1 MDSVIRNVVDG
12 ADVGDAVRA
21 NATSG
26 VSGDTDLTA
35 IHIHARVG
43 EVGVI
48 INHYTIDQLA
58 CDRHSYERI
67 VITR

>member
-26 VSGDTDLTA
+26 VSEDTDLTA
-35 IHIHARVG
+35 IHIRARVS
-43 EVGVI
+43 VV
-48 INHYTIDQLA
+48 INH
-58 CDRHSYERI
+58 
-67 VITR
+67 